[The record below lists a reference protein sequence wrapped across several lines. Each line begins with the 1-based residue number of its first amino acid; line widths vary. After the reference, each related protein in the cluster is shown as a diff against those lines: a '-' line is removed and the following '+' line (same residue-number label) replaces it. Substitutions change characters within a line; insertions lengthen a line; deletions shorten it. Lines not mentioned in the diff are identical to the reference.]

1 MTQETLVRALAYG
14 FTIAAVVLFART
26 IVVAMRV
33 RRFVRDAVHATGTVI
48 DYTECTE
55 KRTVSDSS
63 RESGMATETVAVY
76 RLRIKFTTAE
86 GARVDASRGSRPTS
100 ARCSR

>member
-1 MTQETLVRALAYG
+1 
-14 FTIAAVVLFART
+14 
-26 IVVAMRV
+26 MRV
-33 RRFVRDAVHATGTVI
+33 RRFVRDAVRTKGTLI
-48 DYTECTE
+48 DYTEGTE

-86 GARVDASRGSRPTS
+86 GAIIDFFSRFKTDKRPQPRPRSRAGPS
-100 ARCSR
+100 NGIP